1 MGNAVRNNCAMTD
14 DFGELNLSSQLK
26 SLEQQNKLSSQNDSS
41 VAPDFAA
48 ASTAEVLNFFKSD
61 IRAGLDEKSAREKLI
76 ELGRN
81 EITFKRGDSLG
92 TLLLRQFQSSV
103 VILLL
108 GAAVVSF
115 CTGDHLQAI
124 GILAAVIINA
134 AVGFLTEMKSQMSL
148 IALQEMSGPSARVV
162 RSSHHRLLPAPE
174 LVLGDIVV
182 LEPGSRIP
190 ADVRF
195 VEAAAL
201 QVDESIL
208 TGESVSVAK
217 ADSPVAGE
225 KSSSTLGFHGTH
237 VVSGR
242 ARAIVIRTG
251 KDSSLGKLQCSLMEG
266 HSVPTPL
273 EIKLEE
279 LGKLLS
285 QMTIVVCFVIAGFG
299 LVNGADF
306 WSMLETSIALAVAA
320 IPEGLPVVATLALAI
335 GTQRMVRAGV
345 LIRQLSAVET
355 LGCTNIICTDKTG
368 TLTENKLLVTDIYL
382 DGTNLKVS
390 GIGYAPEGSIT
401 ASGQSVEYKSDVL
414 TLLLKA
420 TTLCNDARLEHN
432 SKENLWHV
440 AGDPTEGALLVA
452 ASKAGLDHRSL
463 RESHP
468 RIGEIP
474 FDLIRKK
481 MTTFHRIS
489 DQQSEAYVKGSPEH
503 VIADAAFVH
512 RAEGVVPFTDEMK
525 EEYLSVNRS
534 FAADGLRVLGV
545 GMKRLDGAVLD
556 CPSNETQ
563 TNLVFL
569 GLVGMKDL
577 ARQGVDTAIDSCKG
591 AGIQVIMLTGDQKE
605 TAESIARD
613 LHIQEEGRQLVL
625 SGEELKDLD
634 KMQFVS
640 KLESSCVLAR
650 VTPSLKLDVVKALQ
664 ERGNVVAMTGDG
676 VNDAPAL
683 QQANIGI
690 AMGLS
695 GTDLAREASNM
706 VITDDNFSTIVKA
719 VEQGRIIYDN
729 IRRSICY
736 LLTASVA
743 SVMSIA
749 LVIVTTGMLALNPL
763 QLLWL
768 NLIMH
773 VFPGLG
779 IVLQGAAAGIM
790 QRAPRNPSAKLIGN
804 FELAQILFR
813 ATLVSLAVQVSVLFS
828 VHEHVGAEALS
839 TMALA
844 TISLGLLYQ
853 AWGWLFVKG
862 SFAEGWNLAPVNNLM
877 YVMMAVSYSLVAAA
891 IYIPAIQVVLKTVA
905 LTPHQL
911 LVVMAI
917 STGSAVISMIVER
930 LWWLVERSKTEKAI
944 KCG

>member
-1 MGNAVRNNCAMTD
+1 MSNQLTD
-14 DFGELNLSSQLK
+14 HEPQNLSSDPRQVSEGEELAEAPIDDILRLYK
-26 SLEQQNKLSSQNDSS
+26 SNLR
-41 VAPDFAA
+41 
-48 ASTAEVLNFFKSD
+48 T
-61 IRAGLDEKSAREKLI
+61 GLDEETANQKLI
-76 ELGRN
+76 ESGRN
-81 EITFKRGDSLG
+81 EITFKKQDGLAQ
-92 TLLLRQFQSSV
+92 LLFRQFQSSV

-108 GAAVVSF
+108 VAAVVSF

-124 GILAAVIINA
+124 GILTAVIINA

-148 IALQEMSGPSARVV
+148 IALQQMSGPSARVV
-162 RSSHHRLLPAPE
+162 RSSHHRLIPAPE
-174 LVLGDIVV
+174 LVEGDIVI

-190 ADVRF
+190 ADLRF

-217 ADSPVAGE
+217 AASPVEGE
-225 KSSSTLGFHGTH
+225 KSSITLGFHGTH
-237 VVSGR
+237 VVNGR
-242 ARAIVIRTG
+242 ARGVVISTG
-251 KDSSLGKLQCSLMEG
+251 KKSSLGKLQCSLMEG
-266 HSVPTPL
+266 HAVPTPL
-273 EIKLEE
+273 EVKLEE
-279 LGKLLS
+279 LGKQLS
-285 QMTIVVCFVIAGFG
+285 QMTVFICVAIAIVG
-299 LVNGADF
+299 LVNGENI

-335 GTQRMVRAGV
+335 GTQRMVKAGA

-355 LGCTNIICTDKTG
+355 LGCTNIICSDKTG
-368 TLTENKLLVTDIYL
+368 TLTENKLLVTDIYV

-390 GIGYAPEGSIT
+390 GIGYAPEGVISKN
-401 ASGQSVEYKSDVL
+401 GQCDYQSDIL
-414 TLLLKA
+414 TQLLKA

-432 SKENLWHV
+432 EKENLWHI

-452 ASKAGLDHRSL
+452 ASKAGLDHRDL
-463 RESHP
+463 RETHP

-481 MTTFHRIS
+481 MTTFHKIA

-503 VIADAAFVH
+503 VIADSKFVH
-512 RAEGVVPFTDEMK
+512 RAEGVVRFTDEMK
-525 EEYLSVNRS
+525 QEYLSANCS
-534 FAADGLRVLGV
+534 FAENGLRVLGV
-545 GMKRLDGAVLD
+545 AMKRLDSTVFDTTSGAHD
-556 CPSNETQ
+556 

-569 GLVGMKDL
+569 GLIAMKDL
-577 ARQGVDTAIDSCKG
+577 ARQGVETAIDRCRD
-591 AGIQVIMLTGDQKE
+591 AGIRVMMLTGDQKE
-605 TAESIARD
+605 TAKSIAVD
-613 LHIQEEGRQLVL
+613 LHILEKDHLVV
-625 SGEELKDLD
+625 SGDELIDLN
-634 KMQFVS
+634 KQQFAL
-640 KLESSCVLAR
+640 KLQSSDVLAR

-664 ERGNVVAMTGDG
+664 QGGNVVAMTGDG

-749 LVIVTTGMLALNPL
+749 LVIVTTSILALNPL

-779 IVLQGAAAGIM
+779 IVLQGAAPGTM
-790 QRAPRNPSAKLIGN
+790 QRSPRNPLAKLIGR
-804 FELAQILFR
+804 FELVQILFR
-813 ATLVSLAVQVSVLFS
+813 ASLVSVAVLACVLFCR
-828 VHEHVGAEALS
+828 HEQTSAETLS

-844 TISLGLLYQ
+844 TISFGLLYQ
-853 AWGWLFVKG
+853 AWNWLFVKTSIEESLG
-862 SFAEGWNLAPVNNLM
+862 LAPINKFMYLM
-877 YVMMAVSYSLVAAA
+877 MFISYSLVFVA
-891 IYIPAIQVVLKTVA
+891 IYMPALQPVLRTVA
-905 LTPHQL
+905 LTAQQL
-911 LVVMAI
+911 MVVLLI
-917 STGSAVISMIVER
+917 STASAVASIFVER
-930 LWWLVERSKTEKAI
+930 LWSLVAKRLNKTAPRE
-944 KCG
+944 